1 MPVCGLISWALK
13 AVQKS
18 TRRLRRTIRLNSGR
32 RLRHTWFIGL
42 APRHCEFPGVF
53 GKESRSARP
62 VDQFQVGLLWI
73 ESDASSPSK
82 RPQAI
87 EKTHDASD
95 SSD

>member
-42 APRHCEFPGVF
+42 APRHCEFPGVLADS
-53 GKESRSARP
+53 KESRSARP
-62 VDQFQVGLLWI
+62 VDQFQVGLLVDRI
-73 ESDASSPSK
+73 RRFEP
-82 RPQAI
+82 I
-87 EKTHDASD
+87 EKTTSD
-95 SSD
+95 